1 MRDRVVVM
9 VRRLRVGHGSHDL
22 DCGILGRKLKGKEE
36 NKILKRTSFNPEGRC
51 INITCLSSNS

>member
-1 MRDRVVVM
+1 MRDRAVVR
-9 VRRLRVGHGSHDL
+9 VRRLRVGHSSHDL

-36 NKILKRTSFNPEGRC
+36 NQIIKRTSLNTERRC